1 MMEATVSLPKVAT
14 PNGTT
19 ERVRSWD
26 AARWA
31 VGLGGAFIVTVLVA
45 TILLTVYLRDRALGD
60 RHRELENLALTLSEQ
75 TDRAFQGA
83 EQIQRSLIER
93 LNVLGANDPDSL
105 VRAASTYE
113 MHEIIRQRVHGLPQI
128 DAITIIGTKGK
139 LLNFSRYWPIPDVN
153 VSDRDYFNALTTGLA
168 STQFVS
174 APVLNRGTGTPT
186 IYLAH
191 RFSAA
196 DGSFLGLILAAM
208 RQSYFEKFY
217 GGIDLGSGGFIALC
231 RQDGVVLA
239 SYPPVADTIEPTA
252 QRALMRHLIATANA
266 AGAQERLIPPGLVD
280 RQERLSAFQNL
291 AHFPLSIMVS
301 DTSDD
306 VSRSVRA
313 QILPILVASGLIC
326 LAITVAV
333 ITAVRH
339 LRAQQ
344 EFAQNAYRTARQ
356 DELTALPN
364 RLHFLEQLDALLA
377 EDMDTQSFALL
388 FLDLDYFKSVND
400 TLGHA
405 IGDDLLCAVARR
417 MEDYL
422 GPGDM
427 LARIGGDEFGILQ
440 RGGGAVDARALAEQ
454 IISAIREP
462 FTLNHHRVIAG
473 GSIGIALAPQDA
485 RLGVELLKNADL
497 ALYRAKND
505 GRGLCRLFERQME
518 HAAVARR
525 TLQLDLDEAWR
536 EQQFFLCY
544 QPIFACQSGALAGFE
559 ALLRWRHPS
568 RGIVAPA
575 TFIPAAEDTGLIVP
589 IGAWVLEQACLVAA
603 TWPAPLT
610 VSVNLSPIQF
620 RTGEVEAQVN
630 GALRRSG
637 LAPRRLELELTE
649 TTLLQEGATVREI
662 LQNFRSRGIRVAI
675 DDFGTGYSSLGY
687 LRTLPI
693 DRIKIDRTFVNGL
706 GHDTHSLPI
715 IRAMQGL
722 ADAISV
728 STIVEGVE
736 RAEQLEILRAER
748 CTYVQGYF
756 LGHPGT
762 PEDAMR
768 MAKEAKV

>member
-1 MMEATVSLPKVAT
+1 MEATARLTEAAKPD
-14 PNGTT
+14 GTFD
-19 ERVRSWD
+19 RVRSWD

-31 VGLGGAFIVTVLVA
+31 VGLGGAFIITVLVA
-45 TILLTVYLRDRALGD
+45 TIVLTIFLRDRALSD
-60 RHRELENLALTLSEQ
+60 RHRELENLALTLAEQ

-93 LNVLGANDPDSL
+93 LNVLGATDPESL

-113 MHEIIRQRVHGLPQI
+113 MHEIITQRVHALPQI

-153 VSDRDYFNALTTGLA
+153 VSDRDYFSALSTGA
-168 STQFVS
+168 SETQFVS
-174 APVLNRGTGTPT
+174 APVINRGTGTPT

-191 RFSAA
+191 RFSAP
-196 DGSFLGLILAAM
+196 DGSFLGLVLAAM
-208 RQSYFEKFY
+208 RRNYFEKFY
-217 GGIDLGSGGFIALC
+217 GGIDLGPGGFIALC

-239 SYPPVADTIEPTA
+239 SYPPVAENINHTA
-252 QRALMRHLIATANA
+252 QRALMRHLFAAANA
-266 AGAQERLIPPGLVD
+266 AGLQERLIPPGLVD
-280 RQERLSAFQNL
+280 RQERLAAFQSL

-301 DTSDD
+301 DTSED
-306 VSRSVRA
+306 VSRSLRT
-313 QILPILVASGLIC
+313 QILPMLVASGLIC

-333 ITAVRH
+333 IMAVRQ

-344 EFAQNAYRTARQ
+344 EFAQNAYRSARQ

-364 RLHFLEQLDALLA
+364 RLHFLEQLDALLND
-377 EDMDTQSFALL
+377 EMDTHGFALL

-405 IGDDLLCAVARR
+405 IGDDLLRAVARR

-422 GPGDM
+422 APGDM

-440 RGGGAVDARALAEQ
+440 RGGGATEALSLAGQ
-454 IISAIREP
+454 IINAIREP

-505 GRGLCRLFERQME
+505 GRGLSRLFERQME

-525 TLQLDLDEAWR
+525 TLELDLDEAWR
-536 EQQFFLCY
+536 QQQFFLCY
-544 QPIFACQSGALAGFE
+544 QPIFASQSGALAGFE

-589 IGAWVLEQACLVAA
+589 IGAWVLEQACLTAA

-649 TTLLQEGATVREI
+649 TTLLREGASVREI
-662 LQNFRSRGIRVAI
+662 LQNFRTRGILIAI

-693 DRIKIDRTFVNGL
+693 DRIKIDRAFVTGL
-706 GHDTHSLPI
+706 GQDTHSLPI

-728 STIVEGVE
+728 STTVEGVE

-762 PEDAMR
+762 AEDALR